1 MMWDNATMGW
11 SWGFGV
17 LALIGV
23 AIVVYVVIRLLSKN
37 GGNGSSSSS
46 ISSTLPPEPTSARKI
61 LDERFAR
68 GEITAEQYREQLRVL
83 GDGR

>member
-1 MMWDNATMGW
+1 MMWDNGTMGW
-11 SWGFGV
+11 SWGFGL
-17 LALIGV
+17 LALVGV

-37 GGNGSSSSS
+37 GGSDNSASSASARM
-46 ISSTLPPEPTSARKI
+46 PAEVTSARKI

-68 GEITAEQYREQLRVL
+68 GEISAEQYREQIRVL